1 MWNFEKCCACVQS
14 GATMTSALCFFFFG
28 NKEMKRK
35 KRTVIFHSGSACALS
50 CHFIA
55 GFSSEVCRWAR
66 FSPDFLLG

>member
-1 MWNFEKCCACVQS
+1 MWNFEKCCVCVQS
-14 GATMTSALCFFFFG
+14 GATMTSASCFFG

-55 GFSSEVCRWAR
+55 GFSSEVCR
-66 FSPDFLLG
+66 